1 MSTFEF
7 TGTEVEFPIPP
18 GTECIE
24 IEAWG
29 GRGGRAS
36 GGGSLAGH
44 VRATFSVSSL
54 SSSTLFVFVGQN
66 GSTNAGGFGN
76 FAVNG
81 GAGYQGGGAGSYV
94 SETSFTNTDACLIV
108 AGGGGGDGWRG
119 LDSADYAGG
128 MSGGLNGMDG
138 SDARFGVQ
146 GGKGSTGPSNGPGG
160 IGTIPG
166 TSGVA
171 GNGGAGGAPSLDPFA
186 GGGGGGGGGYRGAGG
201 GGGGSSTGEQS
212 IGGGGGGSN
221 SFIDLTKLCPDTET
235 INESGFLPDTE
246 NGRVIITT
254 FAAPCLAEGA
264 MVKLANDIEVPI
276 ERLGRGSMLAG
287 SVRVEQLI
295 RFRLPVR
302 DFVRIETNAISVHC
316 PSKPLLIR
324 EGHPMLIRGQEL
336 LPETL
341 VDLMPGRVGRIHLEK
356 PKLIYTI
363 VTDKRTFADIQGVLI
378 STWSTKAWNEQVQQG
393 KILAFD
399 SV

>member
-1 MSTFEF
+1 MTTFEY
-7 TGTEVEFPIPP
+7 TGTEVEFAIPP

-44 VRATFSVSSL
+44 VKATFSVSSL

-66 GSTNAGGFGN
+66 GSTNAAGFGN
-76 FAVNG
+76 FAVDG
-81 GAGYQGGGAGSYV
+81 GTGYQGGGAGSYV
-94 SETSFTNTDACLIV
+94 AETSFTNTDACLVV
-108 AGGGGGDGWRG
+108 AGGGGGDGWKG
-119 LDSADYAGG
+119 FEMLDKAGG
-128 MSGGLNGMDG
+128 MSGGLNGMNG
-138 SDARFGVQ
+138 FDASISVQ
-146 GGKGSTGPSNGPGG
+146 GGEGSTGPLNGPGG
-160 IGTIPG
+160 IGITPG
-166 TSGVA
+166 ASGVA
-171 GNGGAGGAPSLDPFA
+171 GNGGAGGAPGLTPLL
-186 GGGGGGGGGYRGAGG
+186 GGGGGGGGYRGAGG
-201 GGGGSSTGEQS
+201 GGAGRPTGEQS

-276 ERLGRGSMLAG
+276 EQLRRGSMLAG

-302 DFVRIETNAISVHC
+302 DFIRIETNAISVHC

-324 EGHPMLIRGQEL
+324 EGHSMLIRGKEL
-336 LPETL
+336 LPESL

-363 VTDKRTFADIQGVLI
+363 VTDKRTFTDIQGVLV

-393 KILAFD
+393 KLLAFD